1 MIVHSR
7 FVSLDADAD
16 ELLATEDHVRAHL
29 SSVAS
34 VDDSETEYADEVS
47 VVQRARDDGVLV
59 YGVLD
64 REPNAPYLRE
74 DFDPE
79 QDVADNPLSVPSI
92 LEGDSERR
100 TCP

>member
-7 FVSLDADAD
+7 FVPFDASAD
-16 ELLATEDHVRAHL
+16 ELLATEVHVRAHL

-34 VDDSETEYADEVS
+34 ADDSETEYADEVS
-47 VVQRARDDGVLV
+47 VVHRDQDDGVLV

-79 QDVADNPLSVPSI
+79 QDVAANPLSVLSIESPS
-92 LEGDSERR
+92 
-100 TCP
+100 

>member
-1 MIVHSR
+1 MIIHSR
-7 FVSLDADAD
+7 FVPFDADAD
-16 ELLATEDHVRAHL
+16 ELLATEEHVRAHL

-34 VDDSETEYADEVS
+34 VNDSETEYADEVS
-47 VVQRARDDGVLV
+47 VVQRAQDDGVLV

-64 REPNAPYLRE
+64 REPNAPYLRDD

-92 LEGDSERR
+92 LEGQ
-100 TCP
+100 